1 MLTAL
6 FFVTYNVCRAILHD
20 PNVYPEPEVFNPERF
35 LNRDGTLREDPTLA
49 SVFGFGKRICPG
61 KHLVDVTLFIFAATV
76 LSVFDIAEG
85 SDPAGGPF
93 QYTYTGGLVRWA
105 RRFSL
110 GLRAIT
116 VMSSSR
122 PNPFPC
128 SITPRDNVAEALI
141 MGADAVRA

>member
-1 MLTAL
+1 M
-6 FFVTYNVCRAILHD
+6 TYIVCRAILHD

-49 SVFGFGKRICPG
+49 SVFGFGKRVCPG

-76 LSVFDIAEG
+76 LSVFDITEG
-85 SDPAGGPF
+85 SNPAGGPF

-105 RRFSL
+105 RRFSS
-110 GLRAIT
+110 GLIAIT
-116 VMSSSR
+116 VMSCSR